1 MIAGRGESGEPATIN
16 GFVRSAAFA
25 GRIFRELW
33 RARRVFQTSYLLRDA
48 FVGTT
53 MRASR
58 LIFAFMALVGAV
70 VVAAAQTPTQ
80 DAAAGPA
87 IELSSMQRAIIY
99 QSISAT
105 QKNQAAPT
113 GFRVSVGGTVPPAV
127 GLAPPPDIVT
137 AIVPQVGVF
146 EVAMIEKQ
154 VVIVDPHTRQVA
166 AVIQEGP

>member
-1 MIAGRGESGEPATIN
+1 
-16 GFVRSAAFA
+16 
-25 GRIFRELW
+25 
-33 RARRVFQTSYLLRDA
+33 
-48 FVGTT
+48 

-70 VVAAAQTPTQ
+70 AVAAAQTPTQ

-127 GLAPPPDIVT
+127 GLVPPPDIVT

>member
-16 GFVRSAAFA
+16 DFVGSAAFA
-25 GRIFRELW
+25 GWIFQELW

-87 IELSSMQRAIIY
+87 IELSSVQRAII
-99 QSISAT
+99 IRASARRRKT
-105 QKNQAAPT
+105 RLRRLVSA
-113 GFRVSVGGTVPPAV
+113 SVGARCRPPL
-127 GLAPPPDIVT
+127 GLCRCPI
-137 AIVPQVGVF
+137 
-146 EVAMIEKQ
+146 
-154 VVIVDPHTRQVA
+154 
-166 AVIQEGP
+166 

>member
-1 MIAGRGESGEPATIN
+1 
-16 GFVRSAAFA
+16 
-25 GRIFRELW
+25 
-33 RARRVFQTSYLLRDA
+33 
-48 FVGTT
+48 

-58 LIFAFMALVGAV
+58 SIFAFMTLVGAV
-70 VVAAAQTPTQ
+70 VAAAAQTPTQ

-87 IELSSMQRAIIY
+87 IELSSVQREIIY
-99 QSISAT
+99 QSISTT

-113 GFRVSVGGTVPPAV
+113 GFRVSVGGTVPPAI
-127 GLAPPPDIVT
+127 GLVPLPDIVT

-154 VVIVDPHTRQVA
+154 VVIIDPHTRQIA